1 MLKIKFSVVI
11 LFLCVFT
18 MTAQK
23 SINDY
28 KYIIVPIKYDF
39 QKSDDK
45 YQVNSLT
52 KFLFN
57 KAGFQAYLSN
67 EEYPKDL
74 RENGCLALTAK
85 LNNNS
90 SMMTTKMN
98 FDLIDCSNK
107 VVYSSTEAKSKKKEY
122 KTAYHE
128 SIRKTFEDIEAQN
141 YSYKQP
147 IDALATSVIIV
158 DEKVKEN
165 TEDKE
170 VANVAKVVI
179 PVSATAVIV
188 RNESENKSNE
198 ALVEKVDGENVLYA
212 QPNENG
218 FQLVDSTPKVI
229 YILQKT
235 NVKDVYLVK
244 DNSGIVYRVNGIWKL
259 EYYDNGILVSKELNL
274 KFF

>member
-1 MLKIKFSVVI
+1 MLKIKFTIAI
-11 LFLCVFT
+11 LFLCASA

-39 QKSDDK
+39 QKSDDI
-45 YQVNSLT
+45 YQLNSLT

-98 FDLIDCSNK
+98 FDLTDCSNK
-107 VVYSSTEAKSKKKEY
+107 VVYSSIEAKSKKKEY
-122 KTAYHE
+122 KTAYYE
-128 SIRKTFEDIEAQN
+128 SIRGTFEDIEAQN

-147 IDALATSVIIV
+147 IDALATSIIV
-158 DEKVKEN
+158 VEKVKDN
-165 TEDKE
+165 TEDKV
-170 VANVAKVVI
+170 VANAAKIVI
-179 PVSATAVIV
+179 PVSATAIIV
-188 RNESENKSNE
+188 KNEPENKSKKDI
-198 ALVEKVDGENVLYA
+198 VEKVDGKNVLYA